1 MNNLEQLIKVLDEG
15 AFITHEEMSALAKE
29 VRALQV
35 DAARYQWLTQHTAH
49 LFHLTEKGLDQQVDI
64 LMEKDN
70 E

>member
-1 MNNLEQLIKVLDEG
+1 MTISEALRILDEG
-15 AFITHEEMSALAKE
+15 NFVTQEEMSALAKE
-29 VRALQV
+29 VRALQH

-64 LMEKDN
+64 LMEKNN